1 MKTEI
6 IEPNPLLIEY
16 VKISNA
22 LWTEFDSITHLLAK
36 SEAIA
41 ADEWHYVMS
50 NLEQNILLLQRLEEK
65 GLLQDEVN
73 ICDAGIGLGTA
84 LFDLYLQSK
93 EIKNKKFSFSGREK
107 QEKYINY
114 FNEKLSHFW
123 ANDLKVIEGDIMDQ
137 NYSGYNIIYSYS
149 PYRSPRDLVNY
160 YTKLKKDI
168 SPGSLIIEN
177 REKGIGL
184 DSTLTMVEGLEK
196 IQIDDIFVFRKL

>member
-6 IEPNPLLIEY
+6 IEPNPLLIDY

-22 LWTEFDSITHLLAK
+22 LWTEFDSITHLLTK

-93 EIKNKKFSFSGREK
+93 EIKNKKFSFSGIEK
-107 QEKYINY
+107 QERYINY
-114 FNEKLSHFW
+114 FNEELSHFW
-123 ANDLKVIEGDIMDQ
+123 ANDLKIIEGDIMDQ

-160 YTKLKKDI
+160 YTKLKNDI
-168 SPGSLIIEN
+168 SSGSLIIEN

>member
-22 LWTEFDSITHLLAK
+22 LWTEFDSITQLLAK

-93 EIKNKKFSFSGREK
+93 EIKNKKFSFSGIEK

>member
-1 MKTEI
+1 
-6 IEPNPLLIEY
+6 
-16 VKISNA
+16 
-22 LWTEFDSITHLLAK
+22 
-36 SEAIA
+36 
-41 ADEWHYVMS
+41 
-50 NLEQNILLLQRLEEK
+50 
-65 GLLQDEVN
+65 
-73 ICDAGIGLGTA
+73 
-84 LFDLYLQSK
+84 
-93 EIKNKKFSFSGREK
+93 
-107 QEKYINY
+107 
-114 FNEKLSHFW
+114 
-123 ANDLKVIEGDIMDQ
+123 MDQ

>member
-22 LWTEFDSITHLLAK
+22 LWTEFDSITQLLAK

-93 EIKNKKFSFSGREK
+93 EIKNKKFSFSGIEK

-149 PYRSPRDLVNY
+149 PYRSPRDLVN
-160 YTKLKKDI
+160 
-168 SPGSLIIEN
+168 
-177 REKGIGL
+177 
-184 DSTLTMVEGLEK
+184 
-196 IQIDDIFVFRKL
+196 